1 MSSQGE
7 AEEKMCVLCEVEHR
21 SELGKL
27 SSVIDVLGLL
37 RIFPK
42 KGLWC
47 SWEH

>member
-42 KGLWC
+42 KGL
-47 SWEH
+47 